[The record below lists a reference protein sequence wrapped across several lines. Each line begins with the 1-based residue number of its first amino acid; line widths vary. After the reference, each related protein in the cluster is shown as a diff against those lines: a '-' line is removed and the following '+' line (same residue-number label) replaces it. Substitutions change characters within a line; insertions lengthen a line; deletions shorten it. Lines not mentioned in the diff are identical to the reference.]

1 MTTRFLNEHGRRR
14 LQRVGQ
20 YVVSYGF
27 TAIWLIPFIGLVA
40 TSVSPFR
47 EVIRG
52 WWNVDLS
59 NLSLENYFGAWNHT
73 SAPISDGVVNSLI
86 VTFPATIVPIVL
98 GSMAAYGFLR
108 YRFPARN
115 TLFFIMVLLLAIP
128 QYTIAVPLFQML
140 SDMNLINTFLGLI
153 IMHSAWGAPWVILF
167 MRGYF
172 STLPKEVEESAQID
186 GAGPLSV
193 FFKVVVP
200 MSWPGMASV
209 FALQFTWVWNDF
221 FFALITIYDHDMML
235 ATQRIPLMRGEFQV
249 DWGVLTAAAILTT
262 IVPLVVYMT
271 LQKYYVKGFIGFAS
285 K

>member
-1 MTTRFLNEHGRRR
+1 MSWLIAEQGRYRLRR
-14 LQRVGQ
+14 VLQ

-52 WWNVDLS
+52 WWNVRLA
-59 NLSLENYFGAWNHT
+59 NMSLGNYAGAWNHAT
-73 SAPISDGVVNSLI
+73 APISEGVVNSLI
-86 VTFPATIVPIVL
+86 VAAPATIVPIIL

-115 TLFFIMVLLLAIP
+115 ALFFVMILLLAIP

-140 SDMNLINTFLGLI
+140 SDMSLINTFAGLVV
-153 IMHSAWGAPWVILF
+153 MHSAWGAPWVILF

-193 FFKVVVP
+193 FFRVVVP

-221 FFALITIYDHDMML
+221 FFALITIYDHDRML

-249 DWGVLTAAAILTT
+249 DWGVLTAAAVLTT
-262 IVPLVVYMT
+262 IIPLVVYMA
-271 LQKYYVKGFIGFAS
+271 LQKYYVKGFVGFAN